1 MRGIA
6 FGNLLVA
13 LIFIFIGGWLVASNM
28 GLIDYSFGSIFL
40 ILIEGIIF
48 LYGLWSIFQP
58 LFRGRKPHWFMGLF
72 GTAYG
77 GLLLANALGYVT
89 FHWGDLWR
97 LWPLFLVYLGLE
109 MLGGFRGSYYGHDR
123 KRYKKYLKQKLK
135 SAKWMDDFPDGHD
148 RKSYKKYLKEKL
160 KSEHW
165 MDDIPV
171 PPHPKHGKRIYGKG
185 TSILNL
191 VKEFAF
197 NEPNWQVEPLSLS
210 AMIGDYAFD
219 FTVAYIPDRETE
231 IRLSGWVGDID
242 ILIPEDV
249 AFMVRG
255 GASITTVKIGDDDGQ
270 DGIGRK
276 DIQYKTPNFD
286 EATRRIVFDL
296 DFKILDIRIDRV

>member
-1 MRGIA
+1 MRGIS

-28 GLIDYSFGSIFL
+28 GLIDNGFGSSLL

-58 LFRGRKPHWFMGLF
+58 LFRRRKPHWFMGLF

-77 GLLLANALGYVT
+77 GLLLANEFGYVT

-97 LWPLFLVYLGLE
+97 LWPLFLVYIGLE
-109 MLGGFRGSYYGHDR
+109 MLGGFSGSHYGHER

-135 SAKWMDDFPDGHD
+135 SENWK
-148 RKSYKKYLKEKL
+148 
-160 KSEHW
+160 
-165 MDDIPV
+165 DDIPV
-171 PPHPKHGKRIYGKG
+171 PPHSKHGKKIYGKG
-185 TSILNL
+185 TSIFNL
-191 VKEFAF
+191 VKEYAF

-210 AMIGDYAFD
+210 AMIGGYEFD

-255 GASITTVKIGDDDGQ
+255 GASITTIKIGDDDEQ
-270 DGIGRK
+270 DGIGRN

-286 EATRRIVFDL
+286 EAARRLVFDL
-296 DFKILDIRIDRV
+296 DFKILDMRIDRV